1 MLLLYNENKYKL
13 SYCNCVNL
21 DMKYLI
27 SIVLISLSFSKL
39 SLDLIASGFEQ
50 PLYVAV
56 APNNNNKLF
65 IVEQEG
71 YIRSI
76 DLSNNSLETIFLD
89 ITDRVHKPLFPGDE
103 MGFLGLVFDPNYS
116 QNKLIYINYNDKD
129 ENTIVSRIKLIESE
143 NFEEEIL
150 LKFQQPY
157 SNHNGGHM
165 TFGPDGYLYI
175 SVGDGGSSGDPD
187 NRAQDLSNIFGK
199 ILRIDVSLID
209 KKYQIPID
217 NPFTLTSNYV
227 TEIIRKNNLIP
238 DVIYDEFGM
247 PMVVVKETIPN
258 PEIWVYGLRNVWRF
272 SFDRLTGDMY
282 LGDVG
287 QNSWEEINFIPRYS
301 KGGIN
306 FGWNFMEASSCFR
319 DDVNCEK
326 LTLNL
331 KLPIFE
337 YPNDAKYV
345 RTLLG
350 LKQKNRKNLHG
361 CSVTGGYV
369 YRGSAIPE
377 LYGKYIFG
385 DYCTGK
391 VWSFKY
397 KFQKVTEFED
407 HTDELH
413 SSINK
418 KNFYLSSFGE
428 SNDGELF
435 LVDYD
440 GNIYKLIDK
449 NSGE

>member
-1 MLLLYNENKYKL
+1 
-13 SYCNCVNL
+13 
-21 DMKYLI
+21 MKCLI
-27 SIVLISLSFSKL
+27 FIVLINLSFAKL
-39 SLDLIASGFEQ
+39 SLDLIASGFDK
-50 PLYVAV
+50 PIYVTT
-56 APNNNNKLF
+56 APNNNNILYV
-65 IVEQEG
+65 VEQDG
-71 YIRSI
+71 YIRAI
-76 DLSNNSLETIFLD
+76 DLSNNFSETLFLD
-89 ITDRVHKPLFPGDE
+89 ITDRVHLPLFPGDE
-103 MGFLGLVFDPNYS
+103 MGFLGLAFDPNYS
-116 QNKLIYINYNDKD
+116 QNQLIYVNYNDKD
-129 ENTIVSRIKLIESE
+129 ENTIISRIKFVDNQ

-150 LKFQQPY
+150 LKFKQPY

-187 NRAQDLSNIFGK
+187 NRAQDLSNVFGK
-199 ILRIDVSLID
+199 ILRIDVSN
-209 KKYQIPID
+209 KSVKYTIPYD
-217 NPFTLTSNYV
+217 NPFSATSNYV
-227 TEIIRKNNLIP
+227 TEIIRKNNFIP
-238 DVIYDEFGM
+238 DVVYDPLGM
-247 PMVVVKETIPN
+247 PGLVNKILLPQE
-258 PEIWVYGLRNVWRF
+258 EIWVYGLRNVWRF

-306 FGWNFMEASSCFR
+306 FGWNIMEASSCYN
-319 DDVNCEK
+319 DDCEK
-326 LTLNL
+326 LSIVKKDELE
-331 KLPIFE
+331 LPIFE

-350 LKQKNRKNLHG
+350 LKQKNKKNIHG

-397 KFQKVTEFED
+397 EFNKLTDFED
-407 HTDELH
+407 HTEGIRT
-413 SSINK
+413 SINK

-440 GNIYKLIDK
+440 GNIYKLINLESKD
-449 NSGE
+449 